1 MKKTVLKML
10 IVAAAGMAVLAC
22 GGRKPAEKGA
32 GSQLQAAVDER
43 VHPVKVVEAALQD
56 VKQEGVY
63 SATVEPYAINNIAPQ
78 SAGRIQ
84 KIRVEVGDYV
94 HKGQIVAEMD
104 RLQLDQARLQLVN
117 DSTEFERLKK
127 LYATGGIAKS
137 DLDAIELAYNVR
149 RSTVENLET
158 NTILRSPISGYI
170 TARNYDK
177 GDLYAMAQPLFVVQQ
192 VIPVKLKVGISE
204 SEYTKVKRGDKVSIV
219 SEALA
224 GRTFEGRVNRLYPTV
239 DAATHTF
246 IAEVIVNNSD
256 RALRPGMYTK
266 VTVTFGVTHSVV
278 IPDRAVVKQEGSG
291 QRFVYLVNPDSTVS
305 YTPVKPGRHMGDEFE
320 ILEGVPV
327 GATVVVKGTSA
338 LREGSKVEIV
348 AE

>member
-1 MKKTVLKML
+1 MKRTIVKVLML
-10 IVAAAGMAVLAC
+10 AAVAAAVIAC
-22 GGRKPAEKGA
+22 GRKPQEKGA
-32 GSQLQAAVDER
+32 GSQLEAAVDTR
-43 VHPVKVVEAALQD
+43 VHPVMVIEAAQRD
-56 VKQEGVY
+56 VKQQGVY
-63 SATVEPYAINNIAPQ
+63 SATVEPYAVNNIAPQ
-78 SAGRIQ
+78 TAGRIQ

-104 RLQLDQARLQLVN
+104 RLQLDQARLQLIN

-127 LYATGGIAKS
+127 LYASGGIAKS
-137 DLDAIELAYNVR
+137 DLDAVELGYKVR

-177 GDLYAMAQPLFVVQQ
+177 GDLFAMAQPLFVVQQ

-204 SEYTKVKRGDKVSIV
+204 SEYSKVKKGDKVQIV
-219 SEALA
+219 SDALA
-224 GRTFEGRVNRLYPTV
+224 GRTFEGRVNRIYPTV
-239 DAATHTF
+239 DAMTHTF

-266 VTVTFGVTHSVV
+266 VTVTFGVNRNVV
-278 IPDRAVVKQEGSG
+278 IPDQAVVKQEGSG
-291 QRFVYLVNPDSTVS
+291 QRFVYLVNPDSTVAF
-305 YTPVKPGRHMGDEFE
+305 TPVKPGRHMGNEYE
-320 ILEGVPV
+320 ILEGIPV
-327 GATVVVKGTSA
+327 GATVVVKGTSG
-338 LREGSKVEIV
+338 LREGSKVEII

>member
-1 MKKTVLKML
+1 MKRTLFKVLMMAAM
-10 IVAAAGMAVLAC
+10 AAAVFAC
-22 GGRKPAEKGA
+22 GQKPKERSA
-32 GSQLQAAVDER
+32 GSQLEAAVDER

-56 VKQEGVY
+56 VRQEGVY

-94 HKGQIVAEMD
+94 HKGQVVAEMD
-104 RLQLDQARLQLVN
+104 RLQLDQTRLQLVN
-117 DSTEFERLKK
+117 DSTEFDRLKK
-127 LYATGGIAKS
+127 LYEKGGIAKS
-137 DLDAIELAYNVR
+137 DLDAVELAYKVR
-149 RSTVENLET
+149 RATYDNLKT
-158 NTILRSPISGYI
+158 NTILRSPITGFI

-177 GDLYAMAQPLFVVQQ
+177 GDLYSMAQPLFVVQQ
-192 VIPVKLKVGISE
+192 VVPVKLKVGISE
-204 SEYTKVKRGDKVSIV
+204 SEYSKVKKGDKVQIV
-219 SEALA
+219 SDALA

-246 IAEVIVNNSD
+246 IAEVVVNNSD

-266 VTVTFGVTHSVV
+266 VTVTFGVNRSVV

-305 YTPVKPGRHMGDEFE
+305 FTPVKPGRHMGEDYE
-320 ILEGVPV
+320 ILEGIPA
-327 GATVVVKGTSA
+327 GATVVVKGTSG
-338 LREGSKVEIV
+338 LREGSKIEVV

>member
-1 MKKTVLKML
+1 MKRTVLKLVMRAA
-10 IVAAAGMAVLAC
+10 VAAMAVAC
-22 GGRKPAEKGA
+22 GRKPQEKGA
-32 GSQLQAAVDER
+32 GSQLEAVADTR
-43 VHPVKVVEAALQD
+43 VHPVMVVEAAQQD

-104 RLQLDQARLQLVN
+104 RLQLDQARLQLIN

-127 LYATGGIAKS
+127 LYASGGIAKS
-137 DLDAIELAYNVR
+137 DLDAIELAYKVR

-177 GDLYAMAQPLFVVQQ
+177 GDLFAMAQPLFVVQQ

-204 SEYTKVKRGDKVSIV
+204 SEYTKVKKGDKVQIV
-219 SEALA
+219 SDALA

-239 DAATHTF
+239 DALTHTF
-246 IAEVIVNNSD
+246 IAEVVVNNSD

-266 VTVTFGVTHSVV
+266 VTVTFGVSRNVV
-278 IPDRAVVKQEGSG
+278 IPDQAVVKQEGSG
-291 QRFVYLVNPDSTVS
+291 QRFVYLVNPDSTVAF
-305 YTPVKPGRHMGDEFE
+305 TPVKPGRHMGNEFE
-320 ILEGVPV
+320 ILEGIPV
-327 GATVVVKGTSA
+327 GATVVVKGTSG

>member
-1 MKKTVLKML
+1 MNRTVFKVL
-10 IVAAAGMAVLAC
+10 IMAALAAAVIAC
-22 GGRKPAEKGA
+22 GRKPKERGA
-32 GSQLQAAVDER
+32 GSLLEAAVDNR
-43 VHPVKVVEAALQD
+43 VHPVKVVEAVLQD
-56 VKQEGVY
+56 VRQEGVY

-78 SAGRIQ
+78 SAGRIV
-84 KIRVEVGDYV
+84 KIRAEVGDYV

-104 RLQLDQARLQLVN
+104 RLQLDQARLQLIN

-127 LYATGGIAKS
+127 LYAAGGIAKS
-137 DLDAIELAYNVR
+137 DLDAVELGYNVR

-158 NTILRSPISGYI
+158 NTILRSPISGFI
-170 TARNYDK
+170 TARNYDT
-177 GDLYAMAQPLFVVQQ
+177 GDLYSMAQPLFVVQQ

-204 SEYTKVKRGDKVSIV
+204 SEYSRVKKGDKVQIV

-239 DAATHTF
+239 DAMTHTF

-266 VTVTFGVTHSVV
+266 VTVTFGVNHSVV

-305 YTPVKPGRHMGDEFE
+305 FTPVKPGRNMGEEYE

-327 GATVVVKGTSA
+327 GSTVVVKGTSA
-338 LREGSKVEIV
+338 LREGSKIVVVE
-348 AE
+348 E